1 MTGGGLV
8 RHRAPGQSR
17 AVRIFN
23 GTLTGIGEL
32 LITAG
37 LVVALFL
44 CWQLWWT
51 GIDANASARAVATQ
65 FHEKQVESP
74 QKAGTK
80 HTDAPPV
87 MEQVGYGETIGMLV
101 VPKWYGVTNN
111 NMPIMEGTGSD
122 VLDQAAAGHY
132 TNTQQLGELG
142 NFAIA
147 GHRRTYGNSFRRID
161 LLQEGDEI
169 DRRRVRK
176 RPALDRPR
184 AVQVLD
190 GSLRGTSGVRAQRS
204 GGQLMYGFIWRH
216 LPGPAWLKA
225 IESLVLIAGVVY
237 VLMQYVFPWANATW
251 HLSGNADVG

>member
-1 MTGGGLV
+1 
-8 RHRAPGQSR
+8 
-17 AVRIFN
+17 
-23 GTLTGIGEL
+23 LTGIGEL

-65 FHEKQVESP
+65 FHEKQVDSP
-74 QKAGTK
+74 KRAGEK
-80 HTDAPPV
+80 HYDAPPV

-132 TNTQQLGELG
+132 TNTQQLGEVG

-147 GHRRTYGNSFRRID
+147 GHRRTYGNNFRW
-161 LLQEGDEI
+161 I
-169 DRRRVRK
+169 DRLTQGDKVVVEVDDRYLVYSMVSSEIIDATDPTQMRVVAPVIDDLSWSKTPTERWMTMTTCHPEYGNWQRYIVHLK
-176 RPALDRPR
+176 FESWTPKDTGVPA
-184 AVQVLD
+184 
-190 GSLRGTSGVRAQRS
+190 
-204 GGQLMYGFIWRH
+204 
-216 LPGPAWLKA
+216 
-225 IESLVLIAGVVY
+225 ELVDE
-237 VLMQYVFPWANATW
+237 PTN
-251 HLSGNADVG
+251 